1 MKIYLAPMEGITGY
15 IYRNNYQACFG
26 NIDTYFSPFI
36 FASTRRSLRSR
47 ELKDILPENNENLH
61 LVPQI
66 LSNDAK
72 AFLHTCEEMKH
83 FGYKEVNFNLGCPAK
98 TVVSKGRGSG
108 FLANEKKLDQF
119 FDEIFSKADI
129 EISVKTR
136 LGKDFPSEF
145 HDLIKIYNKY
155 PIKELII
162 HPRTQQ
168 DFYNNKPHMDMFQ
181 EAVDNCIHKLCYNGD
196 IFSKR
201 DYDNFIR
208 NFPQVDT
215 IMLGRG
221 IIGNP
226 GLVDELHG
234 RDKITKEKL
243 KEFHDCLYEDYQR
256 VIDGERNVLYKM
268 KEIWC
273 YLAPIFQGNKKA
285 EKKIKKAQKLSQYE
299 EGVREIF
306 RLPMFKV

>member
-1 MKIYLAPMEGITGY
+1 
-15 IYRNNYQACFG
+15 
-26 NIDTYFSPFI
+26 
-36 FASTRRSLRSR
+36 
-47 ELKDILPENNENLH
+47 
-61 LVPQI
+61 
-66 LSNDAK
+66 
-72 AFLHTCEEMKH
+72 
-83 FGYKEVNFNLGCPAK
+83 
-98 TVVSKGRGSG
+98 
-108 FLANEKKLDQF
+108 
-119 FDEIFSKADI
+119 
-129 EISVKTR
+129 
-136 LGKDFPSEF
+136 
-145 HDLIKIYNKY
+145 
-155 PIKELII
+155 
-162 HPRTQQ
+162 
-168 DFYNNKPHMDMFQ
+168 MFQ